1 MNKSRVRASAWAI
14 VWTVGAGAGQFLAA
28 QPGAESQHGGG
39 MMGGTSQYGSQEILW
54 LLIGIAVLV
63 LLVVL
68 VVRVSNK

>member
-1 MNKSRVRASAWAI
+1 MNKRGVRALARAI
-14 VWTVGAGAGQFLAA
+14 VWTVGAGAAQFLPA

-39 MMGGTSQYGSQEILW
+39 MMGSTSQYGTLELLG

-68 VVRVSNK
+68 VVRVSKK

>member
-1 MNKSRVRASAWAI
+1 MNKSRVRASARAI
-14 VWTVGAGAGQFLAA
+14 VWIAGAGATQLLSA
-28 QPGAESQHGGG
+28 QPSRESQRGGG
-39 MMGGTSQYGSQEILW
+39 MMYGTSQYGSQEILW